1 MPLSERAG
9 KFIVQDGGYRAFFP
23 KLLPPEPPIQ
33 FTDEMMSLYTEA
45 DRALAKLDGITTFL
59 PNPDLFIAMYV
70 KKEALMSSQ
79 IEGTQATLPGILEFE
94 ADLTPKEDINDI
106 KDVVNYIKALNYL
119 LSTINGPSL
128 SKGIIKK
135 CHEILVT
142 GVRGKDKQPG
152 EFRDVQNLVG
162 SQGVSLMDATYVPPP
177 PDYVVPS
184 VEALLQFIE
193 RKDDIRPLVKI
204 ALVHA
209 QFETI
214 HPFLD
219 GNGRVGR
226 LIIMYCLLKMKLAE
240 KPSLYLS
247 YFLKKYR
254 NEYYD
259 LLMKIR
265 TQGAWEDWITFFLKG
280 VLDTS
285 IEASAA
291 AKDII
296 LLKDKLIKRL
306 YENGVSTIYAVKLID
321 LLFAK
326 PVVDVKQVEEG
337 LKIHKDTA
345 NELTRKFEKV
355 GILKEITGKERYKK
369 YIFKDYIDIIKR
381 GTQLD

>member
-1 MPLSERAG
+1 
-9 KFIVQDGGYRAFFP
+9 
-23 KLLPPEPPIQ
+23 
-33 FTDEMMSLYTEA
+33 
-45 DRALAKLDGITTFL
+45 
-59 PNPDLFIAMYV
+59 
-70 KKEALMSSQ
+70 
-79 IEGTQATLPGILEFE
+79 
-94 ADLTPKEDINDI
+94 
-106 KDVVNYIKALNYL
+106 
-119 LSTINGPSL
+119 
-128 SKGIIKK
+128 
-135 CHEILVT
+135 
-142 GVRGKDKQPG
+142 
-152 EFRDVQNLVG
+152 
-162 SQGVSLMDATYVPPP
+162 
-177 PDYVVPS
+177 
-184 VEALLQFIE
+184 
-193 RKDDIRPLVKI
+193 
-204 ALVHA
+204 
-209 QFETI
+209 
-214 HPFLD
+214 
-219 GNGRVGR
+219 
-226 LIIMYCLLKMKLAE
+226 
-240 KPSLYLS
+240 
-247 YFLKKYR
+247 
-254 NEYYD
+254 
-259 LLMKIR
+259 MKIR